1 MNTGNIV
8 MLGAV
13 GVGGYLAYRWYY
25 GAGGQADQAL
35 VGTSMTAAQLQALSA
50 QVTAA
55 AAAQGVTPEA
65 YIAAITPTTTN
76 QVDLAAARV
85 AVTQYPQ
92 AAATTTAVAVSTP
105 APVVALPPVD
115 AHGPVN
121 KTLDD
126 IYASLKAA
134 AAPDAFFSGS
144 GDSLTSSV
152 DHWNV
157 YLQRLVST
165 PIPGGMFAGVSGDDS
180 NNLTAAQYWAVM
192 APWVA
197 STTGLSGLGV
207 YGGLGALTRRYR
219 R

>member
-8 MLGAV
+8 TLGAV
-13 GVGGYLAYRWYY
+13 AVGGYLAYQWYY
-25 GAGGQADQAL
+25 GPGGQADQAV
-35 VGTSMTAAQLQALSA
+35 VGNSLTAAQLQALSA

-55 AAAQGVTPEA
+55 AAAQGVTPAA
-65 YIAAITPTTTN
+65 YIAAITPTAAN

-85 AVTQYPQ
+85 AVTEYPT

-105 APVVALPPVD
+105 SPVVAVAPPAVVTPASSSGLD
-115 AHGPVN
+115 AM
-121 KTLDD
+121 
-126 IYASLKAA
+126 YQSLKAA

-144 GDSLTSSV
+144 GDSLSSSV

-165 PIPGGMFAGVSGDDS
+165 PIPGGMFSNVSGDDS

-197 STTGLSGLGV
+197 STTGLSGLGIF
-207 YGGLGALTRRYR
+207 GGLGALVMGRR
-219 R
+219 